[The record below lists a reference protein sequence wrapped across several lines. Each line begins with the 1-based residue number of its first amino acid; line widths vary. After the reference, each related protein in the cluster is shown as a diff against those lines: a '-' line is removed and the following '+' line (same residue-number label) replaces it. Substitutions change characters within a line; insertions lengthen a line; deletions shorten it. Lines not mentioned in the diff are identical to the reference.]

1 MKSRVLIN
9 DTAEATFTRIS
20 DGHKV
25 LMHETQLAS
34 LSQTVSEE
42 KLKGGIGNGTIA
54 LLRTDKEM
62 ELSVRNALWD
72 AEYLAMT
79 QGTVFTDAGDIL
91 VTKKYRG
98 TVTATGALDALEI
111 KVEDTEGKPVTS
123 LTATGTVIAD
133 EKGQFKDIAIDAG
146 IIDAATD
153 LATLAAGDKVE
164 ILVEEKVAA
173 GSEVATFD
181 SKKFGEKYR
190 AEYFT
195 IAYDPDTM
203 EVVQNI
209 YIIFDEVVPSGN
221 FDMSFENGT
230 AMTPEINFTVTNPKG
245 SSVLGRIVREDATV

>member
-9 DTAEATFTRIS
+9 DTAEATFTRLS

-79 QGTVFTDAGDIL
+79 QGTEFKPDGKVT
-91 VTKKYRG
+91 VTKVYRAD
-98 TVTATGALDALEI
+98 VLADDSEAPEA
-111 KVEDTEGKPVTS
+111 
-123 LTATGTVIAD
+123 VIAD
-133 EKGQFKDIAIDAG
+133 KTYTGTATVVLPDGTRKEDVTITAG
-146 IIDAATD
+146 VVDPTTI
-153 LATLAAGDKVE
+153 ATLDTGKDKVE
-164 ILVEEKVAA
+164 VIFEQ
-173 GSEVATFD
+173 EVTGDIATFD

-190 AEYFT
+190 AEYYT

-203 EVVQNI
+203 EVVQDI
-209 YIIFDEVVPSGN
+209 YIIFDEVTPSGN

-230 AMTPEINFTVTNPKG
+230 AMTPEINFTVTNPRG
-245 SSVLGRIVREDATV
+245 SSELGRIVRVDATTPAP